1 MPNTPTAPAAHSLDA
16 PKPRTGDGGEIL
28 DPAILERQR
37 TRAASPPLAY
47 RCYVA
52 AAGKY
57 GWAVNRWSRGVVA
70 SVSVNL
76 DGEGER
82 VDIWHPEQVV
92 RVHLVG
98 PATVGPLAA
107 EAA

>member
-1 MPNTPTAPAAHSLDA
+1 MPNTPTAPAAPSLDA
-16 PKPRTGDGGEIL
+16 PKPRTDDGGEIL

-37 TRAASPPLAY
+37 SRTASPLAY
-47 RCYVA
+47 RCFVA

-70 SVSVNL
+70 SVSVSL

-92 RVHLVG
+92 RIHLVG
-98 PATVGPLAA
+98 PATVGPLA